1 MKRREMEMEV
11 EKEGKETGPHHHT
24 SVIAFSSHVLSIRGG
39 FTDLTPDVWFPWRER
54 EREAAEGE
62 KQKQSRP
69 AQSYCSAHKKNMGN
83 STGQGKRSV
92 TVCERERDR
101 EAEEKKIVAHRE

>member
-54 EREAAEGE
+54 ER
-62 KQKQSRP
+62 R
-69 AQSYCSAHKKNMGN
+69 
-83 STGQGKRSV
+83 R
-92 TVCERERDR
+92 RERSRNSPDQHSHIAQPIR
-101 EAEEKKIVAHRE
+101 RIWEIVQDKERGL